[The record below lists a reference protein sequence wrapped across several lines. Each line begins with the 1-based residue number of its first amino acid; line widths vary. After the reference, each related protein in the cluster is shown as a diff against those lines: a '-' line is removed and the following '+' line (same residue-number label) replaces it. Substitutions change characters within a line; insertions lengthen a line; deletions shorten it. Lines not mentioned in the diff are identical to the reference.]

1 MGESS
6 AALDLCKIYC
16 LCLLQRSFFPG
27 KLLASSNLKK
37 KKKLAGAVNKIFE
50 GGRKPRESQA
60 H

>member
-1 MGESS
+1 MGR
-6 AALDLCKIYC
+6 ALQPLIFARFTAFASCRDLF
-16 LCLLQRSFFPG
+16 FFPG
-27 KLLASSNLKK
+27 KLLASSNLK